1 MLTVGPRQ
9 WLFPERKPAPAP
21 SSGDWA
27 MEFLAA
33 KIFDRPVRSNLKD
46 TPYYPYVKNQYNV
59 YFDLKYE

>member
-1 MLTVGPRQ
+1 MPTVGPRQ

-59 YFDLKYE
+59 YFDLKFE